1 MLITPGTKIG
11 PYTVEAEIGR
21 GGMGVVYRAS
31 DTRLDRSVAIKAL
44 PAELAGNP
52 DRLARF
58 EREARLLAQLNHPNV
73 SGRLEVY
80 LRPLVPQNPE
90 SAPIHP
96 VTNEGG
102 EDPRWSADGMTVYY
116 RNPTDRSIYAVS
128 VRTEP
133 QIEISRPRLLTDME
147 GEEWDVTPDER
158 VVMVKNAEGAEGARP
173 DVRIILNWD

>member
-1 MLITPGTKIG
+1 MLISPGTKIG

-73 SGRLEVY
+73 AGLFGLEEQDGATYLVLEFVEGETLAERLDRGALPVEDAIELAIEIAKGV
-80 LRPLVPQNPE
+80 E
-90 SAPIHP
+90 SAHDAGVVHRDLKPQAENGR
-96 VTNEGG
+96 T
-102 EDPRWSADGMTVYY
+102 
-116 RNPTDRSIYAVS
+116 RNQRRESPLEP
-128 VRTEP
+128 RTEF
-133 QIEISRPRLLTDME
+133 
-147 GEEWDVTPDER
+147 VY
-158 VVMVKNAEGAEGARP
+158 
-173 DVRIILNWD
+173 